1 MDKKLIARKIV
12 QSMARGLIV
21 LDENLENLK
30 ESLEEKNIR
39 IITVPKGMKD
49 SKIKKDYLSR
59 RLFITNNP
67 KDFIDDASSYE
78 YGIIST
84 KKIKFK
90 DESFLVPL
98 ISKALSKH
106 KLWSKQHGFII
117 ELDEKG
123 KDKIKN
129 LID

>member
-1 MDKKLIARKIV
+1 
-12 QSMARGLIV
+12 MARGLIV
-21 LDENLENLK
+21 LDENVENLK
-30 ESLEEKNIR
+30 ESLEERNIR

-49 SKIKKDYLSR
+49 DKIKRDYLSR

-84 KKIKFK
+84 RKISYKGE
-90 DESFLVPL
+90 DFLVPL